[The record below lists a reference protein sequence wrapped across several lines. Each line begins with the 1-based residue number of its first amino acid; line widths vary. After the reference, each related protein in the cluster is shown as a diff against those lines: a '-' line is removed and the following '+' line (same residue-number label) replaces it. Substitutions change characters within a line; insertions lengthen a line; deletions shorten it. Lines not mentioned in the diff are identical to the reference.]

1 MFCSVRQW
9 LSKSEFAIS
18 SLFTALRVAMDAS
31 DPIAGMEV
39 SHQNE
44 VSNSGTDDVIMEEG
58 SSVLNNAVEYEGLD
72 KSSVADSLLG
82 ESGAFEPLAEKD
94 VERSSFPQEFTG
106 LTITKETRE
115 GDNTNS
121 LENSKKVQGRGTAIK
136 HSNPNTIVTSVKKN
150 KDGKFGSVTLK
161 KPFALA
167 TNRRSPNDRQIAES
181 ITSIPSVRAKK
192 LASAASAAC
201 HFPQSGQSC
210 TALPELS
217 TSEPECLGS
226 PAVEST
232 KPERVG
238 RLPSYGFRFKCDER
252 AQKRKEFL
260 SKIEEKIHAKEAERT
275 TLQEKSKES
284 QNAEIKMLRKSLTFK
299 ASPMPSFYNEPA
311 PPKVEFKRIPP
322 TRARSPKLGRGKGS
336 SAASSE
342 GTGSH
347 STQSGRLSLDEKIT
361 RNYASK
367 ESSGKKPLRKSLPK
381 LPSEKNKLSNSRENM
396 TSSTQHLEQHK
407 IDQEAGKI
415 SEPIQRK
422 TEIDANPVPKKQD

>member
-181 ITSIPSVRAKK
+181 ITTIPSVRAKK
-192 LASAASAAC
+192 LASAAC

>member
-1 MFCSVRQW
+1 MLGSEEAFENHLVY
-9 LSKSEFAIS
+9 LS
-18 SLFTALRVAMDAS
+18 AMDAS

-94 VERSSFPQEFTG
+94 VKRSSFPQEFNG

-121 LENSKKVQGRGTAIK
+121 LENSKKVQGGGTTIK

-167 TNRRSPNDRQIAES
+167 TNWRSPNDRQIAES

-201 HFPQSGQSC
+201 HFLQSGQSC

-217 TSEPECLGS
+217 TSEPECLRS
-226 PAVEST
+226 PAEEST

-252 AQKRKEFL
+252 AQKRKE
-260 SKIEEKIHAKEAERT
+260 
-275 TLQEKSKES
+275 ES

-299 ASPMPSFYNEPA
+299 ASPMPSFYHEPA
-311 PPKVEFKRIPP
+311 PPKVEFKKIPP

-342 GTGSH
+342 GSSSH

-367 ESSGKKPLRKSLPK
+367 ESSGKKPVRKSLPK

-415 SEPIQRK
+415 SEPSQHK
-422 TEIDANPVPKKQD
+422 TEIDANLVPKKQD

>member
-1 MFCSVRQW
+1 MLGSKEAFEYHLVY
-9 LSKSEFAIS
+9 LS
-18 SLFTALRVAMDAS
+18 AMNAS
-31 DPIAGMEV
+31 DPIAGMEA

-82 ESGAFEPLAEKD
+82 ESGAFKPLAEKD

-106 LTITKETRE
+106 LTITKETKE

-121 LENSKKVQGRGTAIK
+121 VDNSKKVQGRGTTIK

-192 LASAASAAC
+192 LASAASPAC

-217 TSEPECLGS
+217 TSEPEYLRS

-299 ASPMPSFYNEPA
+299 ASPMPSFYHEPA
-311 PPKVEFKRIPP
+311 PPKVELKRIPP

-336 SAASSE
+336 AAASSE
-342 GTGSH
+342 GSGSH
-347 STQSGRLSLDEKIT
+347 STQSGRLSLDEKVT
-361 RNYASK
+361 QNYASK

-381 LPSEKNKLSNSRENM
+381 LPSEKNKLSNSRENV

-415 SEPIQRK
+415 SEPSQCI
-422 TEIDANPVPKKQD
+422 TEIDANPVPKEQD

>member
-1 MFCSVRQW
+1 MLGSEEAFENHLVY
-9 LSKSEFAIS
+9 LS
-18 SLFTALRVAMDAS
+18 AMDAT
-31 DPIAGMEV
+31 DPMAGMEV

-58 SSVLNNAVEYEGLD
+58 SSVLNNTVEYEGLD

-115 GDNTNS
+115 GDNTNN
-121 LENSKKVQGRGTAIK
+121 LENSKKVQGRGTTIK
-136 HSNPNTIVTSVKKN
+136 HSNPNTIVTSMKKN

-201 HFPQSGQSC
+201 HFLQSGQSC

-217 TSEPECLGS
+217 TSEPECLRS

-299 ASPMPSFYNEPA
+299 ASPMPSFYHEPA

-342 GTGSH
+342 GSGSH

-361 RNYASK
+361 RTYASK

-415 SEPIQRK
+415 SEPSQRK

>member
-1 MFCSVRQW
+1 MLGSEEAFENHLVY
-9 LSKSEFAIS
+9 LS
-18 SLFTALRVAMDAS
+18 AMDAS

-94 VERSSFPQEFTG
+94 VKRSSFPQEFNG

-121 LENSKKVQGRGTAIK
+121 LENSKKVQGGGTTIK

-201 HFPQSGQSC
+201 HFLQSGQSC

-217 TSEPECLGS
+217 TSEPECLRS
-226 PAVEST
+226 PAEEST

-299 ASPMPSFYNEPA
+299 ASPMPSFYHEPA
-311 PPKVEFKRIPP
+311 PPKVEFKKIPP

-342 GTGSH
+342 GSSSH

-367 ESSGKKPLRKSLPK
+367 ESSGKKPVRKSLPK

-415 SEPIQRK
+415 SEPSQHK
-422 TEIDANPVPKKQD
+422 TEIDANLVPKKQD

>member
-192 LASAASAAC
+192 LASAANAAC

-299 ASPMPSFYNEPA
+299 ASPMPSFYHEPA

-347 STQSGRLSLDEKIT
+347 STQPGRLSLDEKIT

>member
-1 MFCSVRQW
+1 M
-9 LSKSEFAIS
+9 LGSEEAFENH
-18 SLFTALRVAMDAS
+18 LVYLS